1 MLTYTPPDSRK
12 PAKTYEKPWL
22 LLLMV
27 FAWLWPGVFSH
38 DLWNPAEP
46 VVFTALEALRHGAS
60 PLVAD
65 VLGQADFKIPPVYLW
80 TAAAFQNLLS
90 PWAADAYSAARFA
103 SVFFTAAGL
112 ACCGFAGFNLL
123 GRHHGRSVVLILPGC
138 VGLLSMAHFLS
149 GLSVTF
155 AALSMILCGFSLAH
169 KKVITGALLLGGG
182 WALLSLSAGFL
193 LTAVLVLTAL
203 LLPLHPQWRFKR
215 YALTLVGAFAV
226 GLPLMVVYP
235 FLLHRLQPAAFD
247 LWLNTRSLGAFGG
260 LADFQT
266 AFNLPY
272 YLKNL
277 IWFAFPAWPLM
288 AWTYTRI
295 RIGAQ
300 RWSVLGTAWIGAAAV
315 LLAVNP
321 ETYQDH
327 LVWLLPPM
335 ALLGAAQLDGLRRG
349 AAAFINWFG
358 IMTFGFLA
366 VFLWIGFFAMN
377 YGWPAKLAERA
388 AYFSPYYVPDIDPA
402 PMAVALLFT
411 PLWLWAITR
420 KNIRGRQAVTN
431 WAAGVTLAWALLM
444 TLFLPWLDAAKSHAP
459 VVHQME
465 AALAP
470 ELKQRFSN
478 GLECISVAAADHRA
492 RIAWTQYGS
501 LKLNVDDAACRY
513 RLVQQPKNTAPP
525 QGWTQIW
532 QGARPRNKV
541 EGFALLE
548 KAG

>member
-80 TAAAFQNLLS
+80 TTAAFQNLLS
-90 PWAADAYSAARFA
+90 PWAADTYSAARFA

-123 GRHHGRSVVLILPGC
+123 GRHHGRSVVLILVGC

-315 LLAVNP
+315 LLAINP

-358 IMTFGFLA
+358 CMLVFMGGIVFCSITRPTQKLIGEIGAPAYTSVSLA
-366 VFLWIGFFAMN
+366 VSAVLCLPFSLL
-377 YGWPAKLAERA
+377 LAERYTVVWNWQGA
-388 AYFSPYYVPDIDPA
+388 A
-402 PMAVALLFT
+402 ALLYLGIGCSWLAYL
-411 PLWLWAITR
+411 LWNKGMLTVPANLAGLLTSLEPIF
-420 KNIRGRQAVTN
+420 GVLLAVLLLGEDISALSWLGILIVVASTF
-431 WAAGVTLAWALLM
+431 AAGV
-444 TLFLPWLDAAKSHAP
+444 LPR
-459 VVHQME
+459 V
-465 AALAP
+465 
-470 ELKQRFSN
+470 LK
-478 GLECISVAAADHRA
+478 E
-492 RIAWTQYGS
+492 
-501 LKLNVDDAACRY
+501 K
-513 RLVQQPKNTAPP
+513 QQA
-525 QGWTQIW
+525 
-532 QGARPRNKV
+532 V
-541 EGFALLE
+541 
-548 KAG
+548 